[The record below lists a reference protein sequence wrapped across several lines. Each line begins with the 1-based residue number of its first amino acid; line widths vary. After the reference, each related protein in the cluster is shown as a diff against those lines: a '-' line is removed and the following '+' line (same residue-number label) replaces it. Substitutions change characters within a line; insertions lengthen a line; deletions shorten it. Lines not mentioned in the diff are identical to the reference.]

1 MSGAVPRVRLDPL
14 CLAEPAFAAVAK

>member
-1 MSGAVPRVRLDPL
+1 MNGTAPRIRLDPL